1 MTRKQ
6 MKKLAQEIY
15 ECELIHQNENSSKEE
30 KNQAENRM
38 MQLTN
43 QIMCLPDG
51 MNILMEIDE
60 IITSKIND

>member
-6 MKKLAQEIY
+6 MNKFAQEIY
-15 ECELIHQNENSSKEE
+15 QCELTHQNENSSKEE
-30 KNQAENRM
+30 KTQAENRI

-51 MNILMEIDE
+51 INVLMEIDA
-60 IITSKIND
+60 IVASKMKN

>member
-6 MKKLAQEIY
+6 MNKFAQEIY
-15 ECELIHQNENSSKEE
+15 QCELTHQNENSSKEE
-30 KNQAENRM
+30 KTQAEHRI

-51 MNILMEIDE
+51 INILMEIDA
-60 IITSKIND
+60 IVASKMKN

>member
-6 MKKLAQEIY
+6 MNKFAQEIY
-15 ECELIHQNENSSKEE
+15 QCELTHQNENSSKEE
-30 KNQAENRM
+30 KTQAENRI

-51 MNILMEIDE
+51 INILMEIDA
-60 IITSKIND
+60 IVASKMKN

>member
-6 MKKLAQEIY
+6 MNKFAQEIY
-15 ECELIHQNENSSKEE
+15 QCELTHQNENSSKEE
-30 KNQAENRM
+30 KVQAENRI

-51 MNILMEIDE
+51 INVLMEIDA
-60 IITSKIND
+60 IVASKMKN

>member
-6 MKKLAQEIY
+6 MNKFAQEIY
-15 ECELIHQNENSSKEE
+15 QCELTHQNENSSKEE
-30 KNQAENRM
+30 KAQAENRI

-51 MNILMEIDE
+51 FNVLMEIDA
-60 IITSKIND
+60 IVASKMKN

>member
-6 MKKLAQEIY
+6 MNKFAQEIY
-15 ECELIHQNENSSKEE
+15 QCELTHQNENSSKEE
-30 KNQAENRM
+30 KVQAENRI

-51 MNILMEIDE
+51 INVLMEIDA
-60 IITSKIND
+60 ILSHRK

>member
-6 MKKLAQEIY
+6 MSKFAQEIY
-15 ECELIHQNENSSKEE
+15 QCELTHQNENSSKEE
-30 KNQAENRM
+30 KAQAENRI

-51 MNILMEIDE
+51 INVLMEIDA
-60 IITSKIND
+60 IVASKMKN